1 MSNIT
6 PIRSG
11 ESLKAPQPK
20 RPRVRHSQPRD
31 RFPLIE
37 PPEGPSGMRLIQAL
51 HGVCQAIEE
60 TAESQNVD
68 SLELGTAAEILATL
82 LQDRITDING

>member
-1 MSNIT
+1 
-6 PIRSG
+6 
-11 ESLKAPQPK
+11 
-20 RPRVRHSQPRD
+20 
-31 RFPLIE
+31 
-37 PPEGPSGMRLIQAL
+37 MRLIQAL
-51 HGVCQAIEE
+51 HGICQAIEE